1 MSLVLVAGGAGF
13 LGAAVARQ
21 LLGAG
26 EGLVVLD
33 TFDDAGEGRA
43 LKEERL
49 ASFGRHPRVS
59 VVRGDGTDAK
69 FLEAVFAEHRPS
81 SVVNAMRLPLDAAG
95 LGPLVEASRQ
105 AGVGVLV
112 HLSDAALYGPRDEAN
127 LRAREDE
134 PAEPGGARDLL
145 AKAAEEEALLASGL
159 PFVIL
164 RVFAAA
170 GPGAGPARFPADV
183 LEALLADEEVLLA
196 DDAPRDFIHPQDVVR
211 GVLLALRKRPI
222 GETVNLGFGLAVKPS
237 EVVRALAVRA
247 ARECCFA
254 VSGSSARTPRI
265 ADMEKAWET
274 LGFSPQLGLGEIVWD
289 TVRARLFPA
298 EAARAYQRPAAAVPV
313 PAEPSKPVSRR
324 ELFGLFRRPFDTA
337 KKPDVR
343 AGPETGSRRGPK

>member
-1 MSLVLVAGGAGF
+1 VSFVLVAGGAGF

-26 EGLVVLD
+26 EGVVVLD
-33 TFDDAGEGRA
+33 TFDDAGDGRA

-59 VVRGDGTDAK
+59 VVRGDGTNAEL
-69 FLEAVFAEHRPS
+69 LEAVFAEHRPAS
-81 SVVNAMRLPLDAAG
+81 IVNAMRLPLDAAG

-105 AGVGVLV
+105 AGVGLLV

-134 PAEPGGARDLL
+134 PVEPGEDRDLL
-145 AKAAEEEALLASGL
+145 AKLAEEEALLASGL

-170 GPGAGPARFPADV
+170 GPGGGPARFPQNA
-183 LEALLADEEVLLA
+183 LEAVLAGEEAFLA
-196 DDAPRDFIHPQDVVR
+196 DDAPRDFVHPQDVVR
-211 GVLLALRKRPI
+211 GVLFALRKRPI
-222 GETVNLGFGLAVKPS
+222 GEIVNLGFGLAVKPS
-237 EVVRALAVRA
+237 EVVRALAARA
-247 ARECCFA
+247 AKECRFT
-254 VSGSSARTPRI
+254 VTGTSARTPRI
-265 ADMEKAWET
+265 ANMEKAWQT

-298 EAARAYQRPAAAVPV
+298 EAARAYQRPEAPAAALADP
-313 PAEPSKPVSRR
+313 PKPVSRR
-324 ELFGLFRRPFDTA
+324 ELFGMFRRPFDA
-337 KKPDVR
+337 ARKP
-343 AGPETGSRRGPK
+343 GT

>member
-26 EGLVVLD
+26 EGVVILD
-33 TFDDAGEGRA
+33 TFDDAGDGHA

-59 VVRGDGTDAK
+59 VARGDGTDAEL
-69 FLEAVFAEHRPS
+69 LEAVFAEHRPA

-105 AGVGVLV
+105 AGVGLLV
-112 HLSDAALYGPRDEAN
+112 HLSDAALYGPRDEAS

-134 PAEPGGARDLL
+134 PVEPGEDRDLL

-170 GPGAGPARFPADV
+170 GPGGGPARFPQDA
-183 LEALLADEEVLLA
+183 LEAILAGEEAFLA
-196 DDAPRDFIHPQDVVR
+196 DDAPRDFVHPQDVVR
-211 GVLLALRKRPI
+211 GVLSALRKRPI
-222 GETVNLGFGLAVKPS
+222 GEIVNLGFGLAVKPS
-237 EVVRALAVRA
+237 EVVRALAARA
-247 ARECCFA
+247 SKECRFT
-254 VSGSSARTPRI
+254 VTGTSARTPRI
-265 ADMEKAWET
+265 ADMEKAWQA

-298 EAARAYQRPAAAVPV
+298 ESARAYQRPEAPAAASANP
-313 PAEPSKPVSRR
+313 PKPVSRR
-324 ELFGLFRRPFDTA
+324 ELFEMFRRPFDATR
-337 KKPDVR
+337 KP
-343 AGPETGSRRGPK
+343 GS

>member
-26 EGLVVLD
+26 EGVVILD
-33 TFDDAGEGRA
+33 TFDDAGAGRA

-59 VVRGDGTDAK
+59 VVRGDGTDGGL
-69 FLEAVFAEHRPS
+69 LEVVFAEHRPA

-105 AGVGVLV
+105 AGVGLLV

-134 PAEPGGARDLL
+134 PVEPGEDRDLV
-145 AKAAEEEALLASGL
+145 AKASEEEALLASGL

-170 GPGAGPARFPADV
+170 GPGAEPARFPLDA
-183 LEALLADEEVLLA
+183 LEALLAGEEAFLA

-211 GVLLALRKRPI
+211 GVLFALRKRPI
-222 GETVNLGFGLAVKPS
+222 GEIVNLGFGLAVKPS
-237 EVVRALAVRA
+237 DVVRALAVRA
-247 ARECCFA
+247 AKECRFT
-254 VSGSSARTPRI
+254 VTGTSVRTPRI
-265 ADMEKAWET
+265 ADMEKAWQT

-298 EAARAYQRPAAAVPV
+298 EAARAYRPAEVPAAA
-313 PAEPSKPVSRR
+313 PSDPPKPVSRR
-324 ELFGLFRRPFDTA
+324 ELFGMFRRPFDATR
-337 KKPDVR
+337 KP
-343 AGPETGSRRGPK
+343 GS